1 MIVFV
6 VSLAIEEYYILKK
19 CSLGLAIRRNWPD
32 VPGFDGAGRS
42 QRCRQPLETRIGKDT
57 DSPRGPPERNAALP
71 APEFSSVGSFKLWN
85 CKIKYL

>member
-1 MIVFV
+1 MVFV

-32 VPGFDGAGRS
+32 VPGFDGAGR
-42 QRCRQPLETRIGKDT
+42 RQPLETRIGKDT

-71 APEFSSVGSFKLWN
+71 TPEICSVGSFELWN
-85 CKIKYL
+85 YKIKYL